1 MAGTAGLG
9 VRRGGNA
16 ERAGLGNRF
25 AQKVDQCI
33 VDVRVLDAGGS
44 EKKLHVGK
52 ILHLRKQV
60 V

>member
-25 AQKVDQCI
+25 AQRSTNALWMFVFLMPAE
-33 VDVRVLDAGGS
+33 VRRSFMLV
-44 EKKLHVGK
+44 KFYT
-52 ILHLRKQV
+52 
-60 V
+60 